1 MTQPVGL
8 TPQQQNLTPREG
20 MEMWVMQLDSV
31 VCLETT
37 GYNRYGQPTA
47 KELKIGPLRRGYE
60 FSIST
65 ADREDNQRNVMDLN
79 QDPFRNG
86 TFVRKDSSQQADP
99 ATASSDAL
107 TTEDLIDICDL
118 QQQPFE
124 DRVQQL
130 GEVPLRRLS
139 ELAQS
144 MDIGYQKVR
153 YVQDYVAD
161 RFASGGPQKSL
172 DGEGEKL
179 S

>member
-20 MEMWVMQLDSV
+20 MELWVMQLDSI

-47 KELKIGPLRRGYE
+47 RELKIGPMRRGFE
-60 FSIST
+60 FQISNT
-65 ADREDNQRNVMDLN
+65 DREDNQRNVMDPIH
-79 QDPFRNG
+79 DPFRNG
-86 TFVRKDSSQQADP
+86 TFVRKDANQQADP
-99 ATASSDAL
+99 NTASADAL
-107 TTEDLIDICDL
+107 TTEDLIDICDM
-118 QQQPFE
+118 QQGPFE
-124 DRVQQL
+124 ERVQQL

-139 ELAQS
+139 EMAES

-172 DGEGEKL
+172 DGDGEKL

>member
-8 TPQQQNLTPREG
+8 TPQQQNLSPREG
-20 MEMWVMQLDSV
+20 MESWVMQLDSV

-37 GYNRYGQPTA
+37 GYNRYGQPTS
-47 KELKIGPLRRGYE
+47 KEMKIGPLRRGFE
-60 FSIST
+60 FQIST
-65 ADREDNQRNVMDLN
+65 ADREDNQRNVMDPR

-86 TFVRKDSSQQADP
+86 TFVRTDRSQDTDP
-99 ATASSDAL
+99 NTASKDAL
-107 TTEDLIDICDL
+107 TTEALIDICDL
-118 QQQPFE
+118 QQPAFE
-124 DRVQQL
+124 ARVQEL
-130 GEVPLRRLS
+130 GEVPLRRLA
-139 ELAQS
+139 EMAES

>member
-8 TPQQQNLTPREG
+8 TPQQQNLAPSDG
-20 MEMWVMQLDSV
+20 MELWVMQLDSV

-37 GYNRYGQPTA
+37 GYNRFGQPTA
-47 KELKIGPLRRGYE
+47 RELKVGPLRRGFE
-60 FSIST
+60 FQIAT
-65 ADREDNQRNVMDLN
+65 ADREDNQRAILDPG

-86 TFVRKDSSQQADP
+86 TFVRKDASQHADP
-99 ATASSDAL
+99 NTASPNAL

-118 QQQPFE
+118 TQSAFE
-124 DRVQQL
+124 ERVQQL
-130 GEVPLRRLS
+130 GEVPLRRLA
-139 ELAQS
+139 EMAES
-144 MDIGYQKVR
+144 MDVGYQKVR